1 MLSGNRAN
9 PIKNSAGRDD
19 KNHTIVFRLDDI
31 SNNPNVK
38 LTRGGFIL
46 IGLMSGGD
54 YHQAGLPGCG
64 PKTAHALAKCGFG
77 DSLYEAALT
86 NPRRDLLNF
95 LKDWREDLRHELR
108 TNSQGHLGRKYV
120 ALAKNVPDSF
130 PDIDILL
137 SYTNP
142 ITSETES
149 SARNLLSITWDR
161 EPDLGRLANICEL
174 YFEWGV
180 KPIILKRFRTV
191 IWPSAVLRVL
201 RRQVLERD
209 RATRESPPSTP
220 KKSRK
225 ETVVGSP
232 SKTMMSRFS
241 KLQLGAVGSDDED
254 DARLFVKIHSSR
266 THASTDGIL
275 EYRLEIDPG
284 PLVRLCEAGIAGI
297 RPPIR
302 EDEWAD
308 DDDGDDEK
316 EGKDNKTST
325 NPLQSLR
332 VWMPAS
338 MVQIAEPELVMEFD
352 SAQEKKAARKAKKDV
367 RKTKASESAPIEDV
381 LHDQCSPNVKCT
393 TRKTKSVRRKP
404 QSLKQLAV
412 SDDEPCSRGDRSSS
426 PPPLNDKDIKSFFAV
441 SKQVDSKTHTV
452 GGKAKSRVVASRPKF
467 NASNSKTLE
476 FSETP
481 VPTDVPPASSRASVQ
496 GEKHSL
502 SRPCVKPVSSNLQHS
517 DVLNIPRPQA
527 RRVPKKSRKNSQVN
541 SDSDSYE
548 SQLKKSP
555 RKSTQHDSPRRR
567 KSYSSGESDDDKSGS
582 RPISPSPLPN
592 RTKKL
597 GEVVIEIS
605 SESDD
610 LFTAL
615 DARPLL
621 IARARKA
628 KEQLRTGSRTLAAC
642 SNVGKVHSRDQ
653 SVTVGGVI
661 DLT

>member
-31 SNNPNVK
+31 SKNPDVN

-86 NPRRDLLNF
+86 NPRHDLLNF

-120 ALAKNVPDSF
+120 ALARNLPDSF

-142 ITSETES
+142 ITSETEP
-149 SARNLLSITWDR
+149 SARNQHSITWDR

-191 IWPSAVLRVL
+191 IWPSAVLRIL

-209 RATRESPPSTP
+209 RAAREPPSTP
-220 KKSRK
+220 KKPRK
-225 ETVVGSP
+225 EIVAGSP
-232 SKTMMSRFS
+232 SKTVMSRFS
-241 KLQLGAVGSDDED
+241 KLQLDAAGSDDED

-266 THASTDGIL
+266 THASTDGLL

-297 RPPIR
+297 RPPIKV
-302 EDEWAD
+302 DEWAD

-316 EGKDNKTST
+316 EGKDTKTAT

-338 MVQIAEPELVMEFD
+338 MVQIAEPELVLEFD
-352 SAQEKKAARKAKKDV
+352 SAQEKKAARKAKQDV
-367 RKTKASESAPIEDV
+367 RKTKASETAPIEDV
-381 LHDQCSPNVKCT
+381 LQDQCSPKAKSTN
-393 TRKTKSVRRKP
+393 RKTKSVRRKP
-404 QSLKQLAV
+404 QSPKQIAV
-412 SDDEPCSRGDRSSS
+412 SDDEPSSRCDRSPS
-426 PPPLNDKDIKSFFAV
+426 PPPLTHKDIKSFYAV
-441 SKQVDSKTHTV
+441 SKHLDSKTHTV
-452 GGKAKSRVVASRPKF
+452 GGKAKSRANASRPKS
-467 NASNSKTLE
+467 NASNSKTL
-476 FSETP
+476 SETL
-481 VPTDVPPASSRASVQ
+481 VSTDAPPSSQASVQ

-502 SRPCVKPVSSNLQHS
+502 SRPHVKPVTSTLQHS
-517 DVLNIPRPQA
+517 ELLNIPRPQA
-527 RRVPKKSRKNSQVN
+527 CRIPKQSRKSSQVN

-548 SQLKKSP
+548 NQLKKSP

-567 KSYSSGESDDDKSGS
+567 KAYASGESDDDKSGS

-592 RTKKL
+592 RTKRL
-597 GEVVIEIS
+597 GEAVIEIS

-628 KEQLRTGSRTLAAC
+628 REQLKTGSRALAAR
-642 SNVGKVHSRDQ
+642 SDDVGKVYSRNQ
-653 SVTVGGVI
+653 SVSVDGVI